1 MIEPREVIC
10 VILFGRTNYME
21 SEMNKKERGGTI
33 DSWCGKCK
41 MILAHTIEA
50 LVGDKPVRVHCNT
63 CNAVHTYKSSEPA
76 KAATSGKAAAPG
88 KARPSR
94 YKTLIKGSD
103 MAAAKIYSPKGKYE
117 PGDVL
122 QHPSFGIGVATAIK
136 DGTKV
141 EVLFEGGSKL
151 LVHTP

>member
-1 MIEPREVIC
+1 MIEPRQVIC

-21 SEMNKKERGGTI
+21 SEMSKKELGGTI

-41 MILAHTIEA
+41 MILAHTVEA
-50 LVGDKPVRVHCNT
+50 MVGDKPARVHCNT
-63 CNAVHTYKSSEPA
+63 CNAVHTYKPNEP
-76 KAATSGKAAAPG
+76 GKAAASG
-88 KARPSR
+88 KVRPSR

-103 MAAAKIYSPKGKYE
+103 MAAAKIYSPKEKYE

-122 QHPSFGIGVATAIK
+122 QHPSFGIGVATAVK

-151 LVHTP
+151 LVQSA

>member
-1 MIEPREVIC
+1 M
-10 VILFGRTNYME
+10 
-21 SEMNKKERGGTI
+21 SKKELGGTI

-41 MILAHTIEA
+41 MVLAHTIEA
-50 LVGDKPVRVHCNT
+50 MVGDKPVRVHCNT
-63 CNAVHTYKSSEPA
+63 CNAVHTYKAKEP
-76 KAATSGKAAAPG
+76 GKTAAPG

-94 YKTLIKGSD
+94 YQALIRGSD
-103 MAAAKIYSPKGKYE
+103 MSAAKTYSPKGKYE

-122 QHPSFGIGVATAIK
+122 QHPSFGVGIATAIK